1 MQKVQKHAGGGAHLQ
16 DCHGKGFYFILA
28 ASKQHSF
35 LFLRL
40 FVLSNQQYLK
50 LWTKRWSGI
59 AVMQL
64 YLSLYYTCYI
74 LYVVYAGVYVFIFV
88 TVFRNLCLN
97 CFW

>member
-1 MQKVQKHAGGGAHLQ
+1 MMQKVQKHAGGGAHLQ

-50 LWTKRWSGI
+50 L
-59 AVMQL
+59 
-64 YLSLYYTCYI
+64 
-74 LYVVYAGVYVFIFV
+74 
-88 TVFRNLCLN
+88 
-97 CFW
+97 